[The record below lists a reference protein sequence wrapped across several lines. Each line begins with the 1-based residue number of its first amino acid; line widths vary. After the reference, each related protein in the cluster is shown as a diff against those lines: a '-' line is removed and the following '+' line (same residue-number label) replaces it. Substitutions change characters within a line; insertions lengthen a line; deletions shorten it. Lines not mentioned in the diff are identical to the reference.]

1 MASVN
6 FLHVAEHRF
15 CNDII
20 RIFCFSFD
28 VFGQS
33 WCVVRQL
40 AADKVQGKEEGLHVE
55 INDEGGYAAAV
66 VCLMAKDRLLFQTE
80 VPQQVIVLDPNLA
93 MVDEQYVRILQ
104 RYKELLRNAGNMDDE
119 DIKVQLQSMF

>member
-1 MASVN
+1 M
-6 FLHVAEHRF
+6 
-15 CNDII
+15 
-20 RIFCFSFD
+20 
-28 VFGQS
+28 
-33 WCVVRQL
+33 
-40 AADKVQGKEEGLHVE
+40 E

-104 RYKELLRNAGNMDDE
+104 RYKELLRNAGNMDEE
-119 DIKVQLQSMF
+119 DIKVKLQSMFYHSHFKKTYFFRFSWNPLFRSWKATSQEKHPKSQSPFARPVPMKLSKRLPV